1 MIDTGS
7 RFFCR
12 LPFSLMG
19 EGWSEARDRG
29 VFVYLPRKRKVH
41 SMHRRE
47 WLRVAGNFF
56 GWSKTMSTNAG
67 FWSRFEE
74 RVAPFNLLQHPFYQ
88 AWSKGELT
96 REDLREYAA
105 EYWHHVS
112 AFPTYLSALHSRLPD
127 GEMRREVLRNLAEEE
142 GVDSA
147 TARPHS
153 DLWMDFAEGM
163 GASRD
168 EVAGRAVQ
176 PEMTALVATFRE
188 LMQEGTASSAMAAL
202 YAYESKVPA
211 IAATK
216 VEGLAEHYE
225 TEGAAARYFTLHQT
239 ADVAHASVWR
249 ELIDKELAA
258 RSAED
263 EEAALNAGERAAK
276 ALWFALDGVERRR
289 LAVN

>member
-1 MIDTGS
+1 MALIAS
-7 RFFCR
+7 
-12 LPFSLMG
+12 
-19 EGWSEARDRG
+19 G
-29 VFVYLPRKRKVH
+29 VVPR
-41 SMHRRE
+41 
-47 WLRVAGNFF
+47 
-56 GWSKTMSTNAG
+56 NAE

-142 GVDSA
+142 GVDAA
-147 TARPHS
+147 TARAHS
-153 DLWMDFAEGM
+153 ELWMDFAAGM
-163 GASRD
+163 GATRD
-168 EVAGRAVQ
+168 EVMGRAVQ
-176 PEMTALVATFRE
+176 LEMTALMATFRE
-188 LMQEGTASSAMAAL
+188 LMQEEKASAAMAAL

-211 IAATK
+211 IATTK
-216 VEGLAEHYE
+216 AEGLAKHYA
-225 TEGAAARYFTLHQT
+225 TEGAAARYFTLHET

-258 RSAED
+258 GSSED
-263 EEAALNAGERAAK
+263 EEAALDAAERAAK
-276 ALWFALDGVERRR
+276 ALWVALDGVERRR
-289 LAVN
+289 TAVTEASLECACV

>member
-1 MIDTGS
+1 MSMSLNMS
-7 RFFCR
+7 RNI
-12 LPFSLMG
+12 SG
-19 EGWSEARDRG
+19 
-29 VFVYLPRKRKVH
+29 
-41 SMHRRE
+41 
-47 WLRVAGNFF
+47 
-56 GWSKTMSTNAG
+56 NAG

-74 RVAPFNLLQHPFYQ
+74 RVAKFNLLQHPFYQ

-142 GVDSA
+142 GVDA
-147 TARPHS
+147 GTARPHS

-163 GASRD
+163 GARRD
-168 EVAGRAVQ
+168 EVVGRAVQ

-188 LMQEGTASSAMAAL
+188 LMLEGTASSAMAAL

-211 IAATK
+211 IAKTK
-216 VEGLAEHYE
+216 AEGLAEHYG
-225 TEGAAARYFTLHQT
+225 TEGAAARYFTLHEM

-258 RSAED
+258 SPEA
-263 EEAALNAGERAAK
+263 EEAALAAGERAAK
-276 ALWFALDGVERRR
+276 ALWVALDGVERQR
-289 LAVN
+289 LGGN